1 MKNSEFIIEKI
12 KISNPDKILYNKS
25 KITKEEVVKYYQ
37 KIYPKMKP
45 FLDNRII
52 STIRCPD
59 GVNSSCFFKK
69 HLITRNKGIG
79 RMDILN
85 KDGEKEDYYY
95 IKNISGFIS
104 EVQMDTIEFH
114 IWGSTVKT
122 LNKPDIIVFDLDPD
136 EGMNLEKIREGVRD
150 LKSILDALSL
160 KSFLKTSGGKG
171 YHIVVPIKP
180 SASWRKIREFTKNI
194 AIVMER
200 KWPDKYVSNV
210 RKINRKNKIFVDWIR
225 NIKGATSVAPYSLR
239 AKENASVSMPITWK
253 ELDLITPNEITMD
266 EAIKRIQKK
275 DPWSDF
281 FEVEQEIK

>member
-12 KISNPDKILYNKS
+12 KISNPDKILYKKS
-25 KITKEEVVKYYQ
+25 KTTKEEVVKYYQ
-37 KIYPKMKP
+37 KVYPIMKP
-45 FLDNRII
+45 FLDNRLI

-59 GVNSSCFFKK
+59 GVNESCFFKK
-69 HLITRNKGIG
+69 HLITKNKGIG
-79 RMDILN
+79 KLDILN

-114 IWGSTVKT
+114 IWGSTVKA

-136 EGMNLEKIREGVRD
+136 EGMNLDKIREGVRD
-150 LKSILDALSL
+150 LKSILDELSL

-171 YHIVVPIKP
+171 YHIVVPINP
-180 SASWRKIREFTKNI
+180 SASWKKIREFSKNI
-194 AIVMER
+194 AIVMEQ

-239 AKENASVSMPITWK
+239 ARKTATVSMPISWK
-253 ELDLITPNEITMD
+253 ELDSIAPNGITMY

-275 DPWSDF
+275 DPWVDF
-281 FEVEQEIK
+281 FNVNQEIR